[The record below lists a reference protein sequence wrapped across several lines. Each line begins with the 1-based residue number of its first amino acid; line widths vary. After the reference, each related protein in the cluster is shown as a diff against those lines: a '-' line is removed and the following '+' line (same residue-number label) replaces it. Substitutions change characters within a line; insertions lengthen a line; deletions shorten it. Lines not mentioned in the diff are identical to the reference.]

1 MRLRARDD
9 RGKTT
14 RVRFAIVPPEDRSDI
29 TRPWLLRQLRRA
41 PEVLI
46 PPAIMAIGVLVLV
59 SLALREGPAVIAV
72 TLFSPVSSTLI
83 FVTIALLLWTNRA
96 FVRHLRKTGVAL
108 KARGRCP
115 ACRYDM
121 RGLEPDEDACT
132 QCPECGAAWDMR
144 EKRGT
149 AHVVIRADGS
159 SANNATVPD
168 RSVRQT

>member
-9 RGKTT
+9 RGKPI
-14 RVRFAIVPPEDRSDI
+14 RVRLAIVPPEDKSDT
-29 TRPWLLRQLRRA
+29 TRPWLLRQFRRA

-46 PPAIMAIGVLVLV
+46 PPAIMALGVLVLV

-96 FVRHLRKTGVAL
+96 LSRHLAKTRVAL

-121 RGLEPDEDACT
+121 RGLEPEEDACT

-159 SANNATVPD
+159 SAAKS
-168 RSVRQT
+168 SV

>member
-1 MRLRARDD
+1 MRVRARDD
-9 RGKTT
+9 RGNVI
-14 RVRFAIVPPEDRSDI
+14 RVRLALVTPDDTSDT
-29 TRPWLLRQLRRA
+29 TRPWLVRQLRRA

-46 PPAIMAIGVLVLV
+46 PPAIILLGIAILV

-96 FVRHLRKTGVAL
+96 LGRHLARTRVAL

-121 RGLEPDEDACT
+121 RGLESEEDACT
-132 QCPECGAAWDMR
+132 LCPECGAAWDMR

-149 AHVVIRADGS
+149 SRVVLRADGTSAAAS
-159 SANNATVPD
+159 SAE
-168 RSVRQT
+168 

>member
-9 RGKTT
+9 RGKPI
-14 RVRFAIVPPEDRSDI
+14 RVRLAIVPPEDRSDT

-46 PPAIMAIGVLVLV
+46 PPAIMALGVLVLV

-96 FVRHLRKTGVAL
+96 LVRHMVKTRVAL

-115 ACRYDM
+115 ACRYDI

-132 QCPECGAAWDMR
+132 RCPECGAAWDMR

-159 SANNATVPD
+159 SATKA
-168 RSVRQT
+168 SV

>member
-1 MRLRARDD
+1 VRFRARDD
-9 RGKTT
+9 RGNVI
-14 RVRFAIVPPEDRSDI
+14 RVRLGLVTPDDISD
-29 TRPWLLRQLRRA
+29 TKRPWLVRQLRRA

-46 PPAIMAIGVLVLV
+46 PPAIMVLGVVILV

-83 FVTIALLLWTNRA
+83 FVSIALLLWTNRA
-96 FVRHLRKTGVAL
+96 LGRHLTRTRIAL

-121 RGLEPDEDACT
+121 RGLEAEEEDACT
-132 QCPECGAAWDMR
+132 LCPECGAAWDLR

-149 AHVVIRADGS
+149 ARVVLRADGRS
-159 SANNATVPD
+159 TTNA
-168 RSVRQT
+168 SL